1 MVEDSQV
8 KTVYSDPSIITGAP
22 DVDLQCEQ
30 AKKIC
35 TKARNTNLITN
46 YFEQIDKKKNE
57 GQVSQL
63 NKITNL
69 HAKIERIEKEK
80 MKLTEQVES
89 LRDENYK
96 LKKQLKEGQKDNGNE
111 KKIDN
116 KENNHVEKCKIQVK
130 GKDKESKTATKLSK
144 KKEPDE
150 NIQKPGRAYQELNKE
165 SMKRQLVEN
174 KEKQSKQQQQQ
185 QCQDNQTS
193 DKNDKPYMI
202 IAGDSLTKG
211 LKGWLMSRK
220 KKVKVQT
227 FSGATAQDMK
237 DYIKP
242 LVAKKPAHIYLH
254 IGTNDVANLSADQVK
269 DNIFEIARNIRNK
282 GINCTVSSLIT
293 RKDQYSVNVEEI
305 NNLLYRELPTGIN
318 IIKHENITAQ
328 HLNQGGI
335 HLNKRGDGALA
346 LNFIND
352 IRSC

>member
-1 MVEDSQV
+1 
-8 KTVYSDPSIITGAP
+8 
-22 DVDLQCEQ
+22 
-30 AKKIC
+30 
-35 TKARNTNLITN
+35 
-46 YFEQIDKKKNE
+46 
-57 GQVSQL
+57 
-63 NKITNL
+63 
-69 HAKIERIEKEK
+69 
-80 MKLTEQVES
+80 
-89 LRDENYK
+89 
-96 LKKQLKEGQKDNGNE
+96 
-111 KKIDN
+111 
-116 KENNHVEKCKIQVK
+116 
-130 GKDKESKTATKLSK
+130 
-144 KKEPDE
+144 
-150 NIQKPGRAYQELNKE
+150 
-165 SMKRQLVEN
+165 
-174 KEKQSKQQQQQ
+174 
-185 QCQDNQTS
+185 
-193 DKNDKPYMI
+193 MI
-202 IAGDSLTKG
+202 IAGDSLTKE

-227 FSGATAQDMK
+227 FSGATTQDMK

-282 GINCTVSSLIT
+282 GINCTVSSLIK
-293 RKDQYSVNVEEI
+293 RKDQYSVNLEEI